1 MTRDT
6 PTQEPGQ
13 ASGIRLAY
21 IVLAHSDPQLFG
33 RLMHRLSHSEVAAFI
48 HLDKRAALA
57 PFVDQVRL
65 LPNIHFLENRVH
77 VMWGGFSQVEST
89 LQTFEAALA
98 ATDERCTHFVI
109 ISGADYP
116 LATNR
121 EILDFFAKRPQ
132 QQFIR
137 RFDLMASGDSHQTWR
152 LRGRYF
158 REWADR
164 FTWKRRPLFILER
177 LARLLPR
184 PLPKDVRF
192 TTGSNWVALTR
203 DCVIY
208 CVNKA
213 RSDHELIDFFR
224 AAFAPDEIF
233 LHTLVENSPF
243 RDQAT
248 PIEPYVDISK
258 IGGPFAYGNVHALTP
273 KVPITTAAEAEAIL
287 ASRGEKLFTRKL
299 ASDRSEAALAVFD
312 RAALNACAGN
322 MK

>member
-1 MTRDT
+1 MTRDA

-13 ASGIRLAY
+13 APAIRLAY

-33 RLMHRLSHSEVAAFI
+33 RLMHRLSHPEVAAFV
-48 HLDKRAALA
+48 HLDKRAPLA
-57 PFVDQVRL
+57 PFEDQVRD
-65 LPNIHFLENRVH
+65 LPNVHFLENRIH
-77 VMWGGFSQVEST
+77 VMWAGFSQVEST
-89 LQTFEAALA
+89 LQTFETALA
-98 ATDERCTHFVI
+98 VTDERCTHFVI

-116 LATNR
+116 LASNP

-152 LRGRYF
+152 VRGRYF

-177 LARLLPR
+177 LARLIPRRLPTG
-184 PLPKDVRF
+184 VRF
-192 TTGSNWVALTR
+192 ATGSNWVALTR
-203 DCVIY
+203 DCVAY

-213 RSDHELIDFFR
+213 RTDHALIDFFR
-224 AAFAPDEIF
+224 PAFGPDEIF

-312 RAALNACAGN
+312 KAALER
-322 MK
+322 

>member
-1 MTRDT
+1 LTRKA
-6 PTQEPGQ
+6 PTQEPSH
-13 ASGIRLAY
+13 ALEIRLAY

-33 RLMHRLSHSEVAAFI
+33 RLMRRLSHPDVAAFVHI
-48 HLDKRAALA
+48 DKRAALA
-57 PFVDQVRL
+57 PFEEQVRN
-65 LPNIHFLENRVH
+65 LPNIHFLKNRIH
-77 VMWGGFSQVEST
+77 VKWAGFSQIESA
-89 LQTFEAALA
+89 LRAFEAALA

-116 LATNR
+116 LVSNR

-137 RFDLMASGDSHQTWR
+137 RFDLMTSGDSHQTWR
-152 LRGRYF
+152 VRGRFF

-177 LARLLPR
+177 LFRLRPR
-184 PLPKDVRF
+184 RLPKGVRF
-192 TTGSNWVALTR
+192 AAGSNWVALTR
-203 DCVIY
+203 DCIAY
-208 CVNKA
+208 CVGKA
-213 RSDHELIDFFR
+213 RTDHELIDFFR
-224 AAFAPDEIF
+224 PAFGPDEIF

-243 RDQAT
+243 VDQAT

-258 IGGPFAYGNVHALTP
+258 IGGPFAYSNVHALTP

-299 ASDRSEAALAVFD
+299 ASDRSEPALDAFD
-312 RAALNACAGN
+312 RTVLDG
-322 MK
+322 